1 MKRIWMAALMVSA
14 ALVAPARAADPLLAP
29 GDPIVAIWNTTAGG
43 DSTDSTAGT
52 ANAGQYPAGEAAP
65 LAIDGKLNTKYLNF
79 GTGGGGVSSLVK
91 GVGTGFYVTPV
102 FGNSVATGFRVS
114 TANDAPE
121 RDPISI
127 ILEGSNATGADLKL
141 GTSWTTIFSGATGLA
156 VDPGRNKDGPEVD
169 FANAAAYTS
178 YRVLVSGQRASAN
191 SVQYSELQIY
201 GAAVPEPS
209 TWVLAGM
216 GLLALVGL
224 RRRVR

>member
-1 MKRIWMAALMVSA
+1 MKRICMAALMVSA

-65 LAIDGKLNTKYLNF
+65 LAIVGKLNTKYLNF

-114 TANDAPE
+114 
-121 RDPISI
+121 
-127 ILEGSNATGADLKL
+127 
-141 GTSWTTIFSGATGLA
+141 
-156 VDPGRNKDGPEVD
+156 
-169 FANAAAYTS
+169 
-178 YRVLVSGQRASAN
+178 
-191 SVQYSELQIY
+191 
-201 GAAVPEPS
+201 
-209 TWVLAGM
+209 
-216 GLLALVGL
+216 
-224 RRRVR
+224 